1 MRTRVTV
8 FVDCCMLF
16 QNDFPVDVED
26 HVFIDEARRSLVGLA
41 LHKWLGRGVTSG
53 HYVSIC
59 KRGAKWFLFDDGAV
73 ECIGTFQD
81 VRTLLAAQHNF
92 QVYLATFVELSD
104 AEADADSESRDGIS
118 SASTAIVEADAGP
131 GSSGQVAVDSPLT
144 GGPGA
149 CASGASNSATPPA
162 VAQPRRS
169 SSTKKVAFVCPPS
182 GLSTYPAECDLS
194 SPAVKKIAA
203 AVAKVR
209 LRLASPFRAVV
220 VRTAH
225 LESELYVL

>member
-1 MRTRVTV
+1 MVRACVCVT
-8 FVDCCMLF
+8 FFLHFCS
-16 QNDFPVDVED
+16 NSNN
-26 HVFIDEARRSLVGLA
+26 AGLGNCSCA
-41 LHKWLGRGVTSG
+41 CSG
-53 HYVSIC
+53 FSELA
-59 KRGAKWFLFDDGAV
+59 GAKLKGKP
-73 ECIGTFQD
+73 
-81 VRTLLAAQHNF
+81 
-92 QVYLATFVELSD
+92 
-104 AEADADSESRDGIS
+104 
-118 SASTAIVEADAGP
+118 ST
-131 GSSGQVAVDSPLT
+131 VAVDFGKLYSILGRTAIGTYIVLAIALLPSESSCWWT
-144 GGPGA
+144 EFFRFFVDVFKDT
-149 CASGASNSATPPA
+149 NSATPPA

-209 LRLASPFRAVV
+209 LRLASPFRAVA

>member
-1 MRTRVTV
+1 M
-8 FVDCCMLF
+8 
-16 QNDFPVDVED
+16 
-26 HVFIDEARRSLVGLA
+26 
-41 LHKWLGRGVTSG
+41 
-53 HYVSIC
+53 
-59 KRGAKWFLFDDGAV
+59 
-73 ECIGTFQD
+73 
-81 VRTLLAAQHNF
+81 
-92 QVYLATFVELSD
+92 
-104 AEADADSESRDGIS
+104 
-118 SASTAIVEADAGP
+118 EADAGP

-209 LRLASPFRAVV
+209 LRLASPFRAVA